1 MKYTLNHITIRER
14 PSEERPRERIIKSGP
29 CSLSDMDLISILIG
43 SGTRG
48 KPVDVIAGKIQSMLD
63 TEGIDINTEQ
73 LLAIDGLGPAKAS
86 VISAAL
92 ELGRRRI
99 PALKRRISHPGDAY
113 PFVRH
118 FADRKQ
124 EHFIR
129 ISLNGAHEVL
139 SLGVVSIGLV
149 NRTIVHPREVFADPI
164 KERATA
170 VIVCHN
176 HPSGNL
182 DPSREDRDITQRL
195 KESGNILGINVLDHI
210 IFSELSYYSFLEHD
224 EM

>member
-1 MKYTLNHITIRER
+1 MKYTSNHITIRER
-14 PSEERPRERIIKSGP
+14 PSEERPRERIINSGP

-48 KPVDVIAGKIQSMLD
+48 RPVDFIAGEIQSMLD
-63 TEGIDINTEQ
+63 TDGIEINTEH
-73 LLAIDGLGPAKAS
+73 LLTITGLGPAKAA
-86 VISAAL
+86 VISAAM

-99 PALKRRISHPGDAY
+99 PALKRRISHPGDTF
-113 PFVRH
+113 PFVQH

-129 ISLNGAHEVL
+129 ISLNGAHEVI
-139 SLGVVSIGLV
+139 SIGVVSIGLV
-149 NRTIVHPREVFADPI
+149 NRTIVHPREVYSDPI
-164 KERATA
+164 RERATA

-182 DPSREDRDITQRL
+182 DPSREDREITQRL
-195 KESGNILGINVLDHI
+195 KESGSILGINLLDHI

>member
-1 MKYTLNHITIRER
+1 MKYTSNHITIRER
-14 PSEERPRERIIKSGP
+14 PSEERPRERIINSGP
-29 CSLSDMDLISILIG
+29 SSLSDIDLISILIG

-48 KPVDVIAGKIQSMLD
+48 KPVDYIAGEIQSMLD
-63 TEGIDINTEQ
+63 ADGIEISTER
-73 LLAIDGLGPAKAS
+73 LLTIAGLGPAKAA

-99 PALKRRISHPGDAY
+99 PALKRRISHPSDTF
-113 PFVRH
+113 PFVQH

-129 ISLNGAHEVL
+129 VSLNGAHEVI
-139 SLGVVSIGLV
+139 SIGVVSIGLV
-149 NRTIVHPREVFADPI
+149 NRTIVHPREVFSDPI
-164 KERATA
+164 RERATA

-182 DPSREDRDITQRL
+182 DPSREDREITQRL
-195 KESGNILGINVLDHI
+195 KEAGSILGINLLDHI